1 VAETA
6 APEAAAPEAV
16 EGEAAEGDSAAPA
29 AIASPETEDIRM
41 EDVLGAGTRKRPAA
55 IAEDVDELQAETRRS

>member
-1 VAETA
+1 M
-6 APEAAAPEAV
+6 AV
-16 EGEAAEGDSAAPA
+16 EGETAEGDGVVAVGAEA
-29 AIASPETEDIRM
+29 EDIRM